1 MLLLLHHVFFPERI
15 SEYGLKTLIIQN
27 VELANEVALFGKICI
42 AGFAFLSAYGMTR
55 AFKRFEQDNIQ
66 AYFSHILKRFLKLE
80 ASIIIVYLLA
90 VLYRRFVVIESV
102 TKIYVQ
108 DEKNIIKVLLYMLLD
123 MTGLACYTD
132 TPTINVTW
140 WYLSYAILL
149 IAAMPFLYKIYAMY
163 RYLILPI
170 ALLLPSILFQT
181 RVSFAQL
188 LPIVFLGVAF
198 AYEDWFEKIRSTGGT
213 KTKVIK
219 FIIGIFTIWVAFL
232 LSENLDIMFA
242 YTLAFIIPYM
252 VFEFIGEVPLVS
264 KVLEFAGKHS
274 MNIFLTHTFIYY
286 YFYDDF
292 IYSFHYSV
300 LIFTVLLLLSLGVS
314 IGIGVIKKVTGYNK
328 LTQWMINQVD
338 RSFAMKK

>member
-1 MLLLLHHVFFPERI
+1 
-15 SEYGLKTLIIQN
+15 
-27 VELANEVALFGKICI
+27 
-42 AGFAFLSAYGMTR
+42 
-55 AFKRFEQDNIQ
+55 
-66 AYFSHILKRFLKLE
+66 
-80 ASIIIVYLLA
+80 
-90 VLYRRFVVIESV
+90 
-102 TKIYVQ
+102 
-108 DEKNIIKVLLYMLLD
+108 
-123 MTGLACYTD
+123 
-132 TPTINVTW
+132 
-140 WYLSYAILL
+140 
-149 IAAMPFLYKIYAMY
+149 
-163 RYLILPI
+163 
-170 ALLLPSILFQT
+170 
-181 RVSFAQL
+181 
-188 LPIVFLGVAF
+188 
-198 AYEDWFEKIRSTGGT
+198 
-213 KTKVIK
+213 
-219 FIIGIFTIWVAFL
+219 
-232 LSENLDIMFA
+232 MFA